1 MRLTR
6 CDGEVAE
13 RDRHGQVLDT
23 RGQSSTMGVCVC
35 VCVCVCERERERDEC
50 LLTGQNYLQETTYY
64 MCLLFEN

>member
-1 MRLTR
+1 MLENSSVSILVPEIKER
-6 CDGEVAE
+6 C
-13 RDRHGQVLDT
+13 
-23 RGQSSTMGVCVC
+23 VCVC